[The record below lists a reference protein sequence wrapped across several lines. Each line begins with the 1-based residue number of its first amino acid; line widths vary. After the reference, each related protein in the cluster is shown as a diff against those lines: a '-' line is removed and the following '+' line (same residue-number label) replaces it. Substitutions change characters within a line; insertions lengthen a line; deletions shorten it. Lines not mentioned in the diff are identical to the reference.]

1 MLRRFSAL
9 SKRARKLF
17 GRAAYEPAGQ
27 DGVNC
32 LLLALLDQVDELGL
46 PLPAGFDA
54 EALRS
59 ACQKWMLNNKTLVVE
74 DAWNEG
80 YQPPGELPLLCDF
93 DDADQYWVGRA
104 LRVVKVYTEPGSV
117 AGTAGR
123 ARYDAG
129 DCEIA
134 VQWFQRDVSGG
145 SERRTFKVWAADEEA
160 GDAGPVDGETY
171 TFNSTE
177 LRLINTPSAS
187 AGAIQLEMRPL
198 PPVGGAPLNIVQR
211 ASARWHS

>member
-117 AGTAGR
+117 AGTVGR

-187 AGAIQLEMRPL
+187 AGAIQLEMRPRL
-198 PPVGGAPLNIVQR
+198 LRVHWTQ
-211 ASARWHS
+211 